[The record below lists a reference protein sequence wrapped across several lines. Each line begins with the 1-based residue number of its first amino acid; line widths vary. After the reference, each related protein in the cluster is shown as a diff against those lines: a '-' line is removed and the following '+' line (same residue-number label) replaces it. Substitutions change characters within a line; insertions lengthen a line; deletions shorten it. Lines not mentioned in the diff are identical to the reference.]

1 MEWEKVRKEREGR
14 KNKLS
19 EERKEE
25 KVRKERESRKNK
37 LSEKRE

>member
-1 MEWEKVRKEREGR
+1 MRKEREGG

-19 EERKEE
+19 EERKGE

-37 LSEKRE
+37 LSEQRKGKR